1 MDRSGNIPNG
11 VSRRD
16 LYEAKIIYDSAYHP
30 DTGEKM
36 NLIGRMSF
44 QVPGGMVIL
53 GAMLVYYR
61 TSMQVLTIQWINQ
74 SFNALVNYTNRNANS
89 TITNRQIATAY
100 VGATTG
106 AVGVS
111 IFLNSLVKGAPAII
125 GKWVPF
131 VAVAAANCINIPVMR
146 QRELMEGVAVT
157 PTPSMDVHD
166 KNELGKSRI
175 AAAKGIMQVATSRI
189 FMTIPTLLLLP
200 VLMSRLELRFPQLLR
215 SNLMSTGVQTVFCG
229 LLLCFAV
236 PLGCSLFPQ
245 QSSIS
250 FNRLERKVQ
259 NDIRKNLKGQ
269 SPPNYVY
276 YNKGL

>member
-1 MDRSGNIPNG
+1 MLFVIIVN
-11 VSRRD
+11 D
-16 LYEAKIIYDSAYHP
+16 L
-30 DTGEKM
+30 
-36 NLIGRMSF
+36 
-44 QVPGGMVIL
+44 
-53 GAMLVYYR
+53 
-61 TSMQVLTIQWINQ
+61 
-74 SFNALVNYTNRNANS
+74 
-89 TITNRQIATAY
+89 
-100 VGATTG
+100 
-106 AVGVS
+106 
-111 IFLNSLVKGAPAII
+111 IFIV
-125 GKWVPF
+125 
-131 VAVAAANCINIPVMR
+131 
-146 QRELMEGVAVT
+146 
-157 PTPSMDVHD
+157 
-166 KNELGKSRI
+166 
-175 AAAKGIMQVATSRI
+175 
-189 FMTIPTLLLLP
+189 LLP